1 MKNIYKTL
9 PLNDNT
15 NGCRFDILGKK
26 GIYRKRAIKR
36 RYGISRGDTMRAL
49 HMGKRSVYLELSKPK
64 RKLFDFALR
73 DWAKAYQLV
82 FKLEK

>member
-1 MKNIYKTL
+1 MKIYSTL

-15 NGCRFDILGKK
+15 NGFRFDIIGKK
-26 GIYRKRAIKR
+26 GIYRKRLIKR
-36 RYGISRGDTMRAL
+36 RWGISKGETMRAL
-49 HMGKRSVYLELSKPK
+49 HMGKRSVYLELSKPE

-73 DWAKAYQLV
+73 DWAKTYQLV